1 MFSCASLVGCLALA
15 TLNAQSPPQ
24 DSASQH
30 DPDADTTMFPHSQTA
45 RYWISGQDN
54 IIFQYHPSFSAKY
67 SGAHS
72 FRSVSEHATS
82 NIASLY
88 TGYQLTDTTEIVM
101 HFESAAGGGISDAL
115 GLAGFTDLDV
125 VRNPTLGPAP
135 YIARGMIRQIVP
147 LSGQTIEQ
155 ERNPWYLNTRV
166 PVRRLEFRFGKMG
179 LNDFFDIN
187 DSGTDSHFQFMNW
200 AVDNNGAYDYAA
212 DTRGYTVGLLA
223 EYHDRKWAF
232 RFAEALMPKI
242 ANGIDYQWNLR
253 RARAENFELELHPT
267 LLRNRS
273 SALRLLS
280 FVNHANMGIYRVAV
294 ANFLSGKTPRPDITA
309 HPLQTTVKYGFGV
322 NFEQEF
328 AHHLRAFARWGWNEG
343 QHESFVYTEVDESV
357 ETGADL
363 AGNSWRRPR
372 DRIGVAFVSNG
383 ISADHQQYLELS
395 GLGFLLGDGALNYG
409 RENILESYYNLHVWR
424 GIFAALDLQHINNP
438 GYNRDRGPVLVPG
451 FRVHLEF

>member
-1 MFSCASLVGCLALA
+1 MFSCALVGCLALA

-24 DSASQH
+24 GSASQD

-54 IIFQYHPSFSAKY
+54 IIFQYHPSFPAKY

-72 FRSVSEHATS
+72 FRLVSEHATS

-147 LSGQTIEQ
+147 LSSQTIEQ

-166 PVRRLEFRFGKMG
+166 PARRLEFRFGKMG

-187 DSGTDSHFQFMNW
+187 DSGADSHFQFMNW

-212 DTRGYTVGLLA
+212 DTRGYTVALLA

-267 LLRNRS
+267 LIW
-273 SALRLLS
+273 
-280 FVNHANMGIYRVAV
+280 GY
-294 ANFLSGKTPRPDITA
+294 TA
-309 HPLQTTVKYGFGV
+309 SQSPISYP
-322 NFEQEF
+322 
-328 AHHLRAFARWGWNEG
+328 A
-343 QHESFVYTEVDESV
+343 
-357 ETGADL
+357 
-363 AGNSWRRPR
+363 RRPGQILR
-372 DRIGVAFVSNG
+372 RIRCKLPSSTA
-383 ISADHQQYLELS
+383 SASTSSRNSHTICVPLHAGAGMKGSMSLS
-395 GLGFLLGDGALNYG
+395 STPKWMKA
-409 RENILESYYNLHVWR
+409 SK
-424 GIFAALDLQHINNP
+424 
-438 GYNRDRGPVLVPG
+438 PVLIW
-451 FRVHLEF
+451 LEIRGGVRETK